1 MTPEQIDALITV
13 RNSITD
19 ICTDFA
25 TNTAAIDSVLA
36 EIPAGV
42 DNRVDLILGRPEAVL
57 PERPGYILNPVV
69 TLEQPET
76 ISALEQTRIIFEAA
90 QDWQYL
96 KGDCAL

>member
-1 MTPEQIDALITV
+1 MTAEQIDALIAV

-25 TNTAAIDSVLA
+25 TNTAAIDAVLA

-42 DNRVDLILGRPEAVL
+42 DNRVDLLLGRPEAVL
-57 PERPGYILNPVV
+57 STRPGYILNQMV

-76 ISALEQTRIIFEAA
+76 IALVEMTRIIFEQAA
-90 QDWQYL
+90 PIEY
-96 KGDCAL
+96 